1 MIGTLFLFM
10 WVCLHVVK
18 CTMYM
23 QCRGGQRGSL
33 IPRTGVRDTWR
44 AMMSVLE
51 VESWT
56 YGRALRV
63 VLSH

>member
-44 AMMSVLE
+44 ATILVLE
-51 VESWT
+51 VES
-56 YGRALRV
+56 
-63 VLSH
+63 